1 MTSASERRANLL
13 AIGALLVLG
22 LAVAVPHLWS
32 TVLWSPDGLFY
43 EAQTRE
49 VRGESRE
56 AALRTV
62 FSGPPAA
69 RPKEREA
76 AVRPDRRRI
85 DNPAWVDYSAPFY
98 RRRWSVPVVAA
109 ALTPL
114 AGEDRALEDASL
126 IGLVLLGPLLLVL
139 LRTAF
144 PVVPSTIAAGFCVL
158 LPPVLSLAPHPGTD
172 YAGLALLVASLIAL
186 LRIDGG
192 GGAGSGAGGEP
203 SGTAPGPGSERRAW
217 TAMATWVALL
227 LVLSFTR
234 DEVAV
239 ALTGAAALAWARRSR
254 RLWLACALGI
264 VAYLPSLLLFRVPLR
279 ENLAYVLNDY
289 RIPTDTSWSHI
300 LSVYPGRLGDVLHR
314 DLHYPLETAVPPLTI
329 AMGLIALAGTVFLLW
344 RHRPLPDLVAVARG
358 TLLGAVATIL
368 LAVNYTD
375 WRLELV
381 FVPAA
386 AVGVAALLTAAQ
398 RRGSIGSLSR
408 ARTPKT
414 HSWIR

>member
-1 MTSASERRANLL
+1 MTSASERRANLV
-13 AIGALLVLG
+13 AAGALLVLG

-32 TVLWSPDGLFY
+32 KVLWSPDGLFY

-49 VRGESRE
+49 VRGEGRE

-62 FSGPPAA
+62 FSGPLAQ

-85 DNPAWVDYSAPFY
+85 DNPEWVDYSAPFY
-98 RRRWSVPVVAA
+98 RRRWTVPVVAA
-109 ALTPL
+109 ALTPV
-114 AGEDRALEDASL
+114 AGDDRALEDASL
-126 IGLVLLGPLLLVL
+126 IGLVLLGPLLLLL
-139 LRTAF
+139 LRSAF
-144 PVVPSTIAAGFCVL
+144 PVLPSTIAAGFCVL
-158 LPPVLSLAPHPGTD
+158 FPPVLSLAPHPGTD

-186 LRIDGG
+186 LRIERGGDAESGDGAPAG
-192 GGAGSGAGGEP
+192 RGSGRAG
-203 SGTAPGPGSERRAW
+203 W
-217 TAMATWVALL
+217 LAMAAWVALL

-254 RLWLACALGI
+254 RLWLACVLGV

-289 RIPTDTSWSHI
+289 RVPTDTTWSHI
-300 LSVYPGRLGDVLHR
+300 LSVYPGQLGDVLHD

-329 AMGLIALAGTVFLLW
+329 ALGLTALAGIAFLFW

-358 TLLGAVATIL
+358 TLVGAVATIL
-368 LAVNYTD
+368 LSVNYTD

-398 RRGSIGSLSR
+398 RRGSTGSLSR